1 MDANQCSFLSFVYI
15 CIAVGDPVT
24 KGGGGGGGLD
34 LINRFKPDTFLCLS
48 KARSGIS
55 EVVYHGLFY
64 LWRVKM
70 RGDWSFC

>member
-15 CIAVGDPVT
+15 CIAVGDPVI
-24 KGGGGGGGLD
+24 KRGEGVD
-34 LINRFKPDTFLCLS
+34 LINRFEPDTFLCLS

-55 EVVYHGLFY
+55 EVVYHGLFC